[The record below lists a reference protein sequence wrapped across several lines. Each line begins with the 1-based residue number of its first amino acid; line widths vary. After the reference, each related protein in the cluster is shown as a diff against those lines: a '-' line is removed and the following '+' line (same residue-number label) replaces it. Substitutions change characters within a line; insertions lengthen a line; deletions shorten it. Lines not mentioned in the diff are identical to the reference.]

1 MTCIFFKPSK
11 VPLVDFESIIQ
22 FIIQKKNPCKKGKN
36 ILHLLLIIPR

>member
-22 FIIQKKNPCKKGKN
+22 FIIKKKK
-36 ILHLLLIIPR
+36 ILAKRAEYPTP

>member
-22 FIIQKKNPCKKGKN
+22 FIIQKKNPSKKGR
-36 ILHLLLIIPR
+36 ISYTRS